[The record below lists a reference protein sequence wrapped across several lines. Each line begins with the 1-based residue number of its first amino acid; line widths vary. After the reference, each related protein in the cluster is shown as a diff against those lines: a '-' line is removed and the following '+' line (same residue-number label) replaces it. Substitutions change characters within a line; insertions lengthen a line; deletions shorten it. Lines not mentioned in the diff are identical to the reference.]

1 MLLLRASPEVK
12 RLALFVSYHVRN
24 TVLLR
29 AGLRR
34 LPPMLLCAATFW
46 LLDHLYTVKEHAIT
60 NWARENGLVIE
71 RHCSSFCEIFQLE
84 TGNTA
89 PVQEQKIKIIILV
102 PTPDVAEDT
111 ADNIVVP
118 PELVAAPGQP
128 PRERNVEEHPWWST
142 AGLYKPPPPPRPD
155 TLYKFAIRSPI
166 GGGLK
171 VDSIV
176 QCSVGDAIV
185 LGEGQEIKA
194 LEGDRSYKPVSFMHA
209 EHRAIHAPYT
219 PNVIYWL

>member
-60 NWARENGLVIE
+60 SWARENGLVIE

-89 PVQEQKIKIIILV
+89 PVQEQKIRIIILV

-118 PELVAAPGQP
+118 PELMTAPGQP
-128 PRERNVEEHPWWST
+128 PRERN
-142 AGLYKPPPPPRPD
+142 
-155 TLYKFAIRSPI
+155 
-166 GGGLK
+166 

-209 EHRAIHAPYT
+209 EHRTIHAPYT